1 MIRLLLLFSFILTTI
16 SFKQRPISKNIY
28 SIYADKTKDVF
39 DKFEY
44 ASRIGHK
51 VMQEAYL
58 KEIHELLKKKRLKQE
73 GSEKKD

>member
-1 MIRLLLLFSFILTTI
+1 MIKLLLLFSFILTTL
-16 SFKQRPISKNIY
+16 SFKQRPMNINIY
-28 SIYADKTKDVF
+28 SIYFDKTKDVF

-58 KEIHELLKKKRLKQE
+58 KEIHELLKKQNY
-73 GSEKKD
+73 